1 MQHKDGDELTEI
13 ETKKEYL
20 KSYRNICYKI
30 KALQDQKYSLIETM
44 TSAKA
49 QNYDGMPT
57 SSSIGDLS
65 DYMVKL
71 DAVMRSIDNMNAMCL
86 ARKIQ
91 IESSIANM
99 ADGIECNVLHKRY
112 IMFKSWEVIAIETGY
127 CVKQVQRIHGKALQH
142 FDIGGSV
149 HEKE

>member
-1 MQHKDGDELTEI
+1 VLRKDGDQLTET
-13 ETKKEYL
+13 EKKKEYL
-20 KSYRNICYKI
+20 KGYRNLCNKI

-49 QNYDGMPT
+49 QSYDGMPKA
-57 SSSIGDLS
+57 SNISDLS

-71 DAVMRSIDNMNAMCL
+71 DAVMRSIDDMNAMCL
-86 ARKIQ
+86 VRKIQ
-91 IESSIANM
+91 IETSIANM
-99 ADGIECNVLHKRY
+99 SDGMECNILHKRY

-142 FDIGGSV
+142 FEFGGMY
-149 HEKE
+149 EKE